1 MSSKDIG
8 AQAEEQ
14 ALQYL
19 QQQGLAVVSRNYH
32 CRRGEIDLIMID
44 DNTLAFIE
52 VRYRKSATFGGAL
65 ESVNHTK
72 QKRIIHTAQH
82 YLQQQQTPSHNSY
95 RFDVVAISPNQHA
108 PEITWIK
115 DAFQLN

>member
-8 AQAEEQ
+8 AQAEEL

-19 QQQGLAVVSRNYH
+19 QQQGLSVVNRNYH

-44 DNTLAFIE
+44 TNTLVFIE
-52 VRYRKSATFGGAL
+52 VRYRKSALFGGAL
-65 ESVNHTK
+65 ESVNYAK

-82 YLQQQQTPSHNSY
+82 YLQQQSASHDNY
-95 RFDVVAISPNQHA
+95 RFDVIAISSNQSN